1 MRAGKGCVSKRSITP
16 HNMLTCPLSTRTSL
30 PGRPP
35 FFKSTGPTQ
44 PDLKYTDDLFTYTR
58 GRFITDEAYEMSQ
71 RRVRFDVN
79 ALTRRAAE
87 VVGARSCVR
96 IEKYPD
102 GEYNK
107 SMLLTMDDDSQ
118 VVAKVPN
125 PNAGLPHLTTAS
137 EVATVDFVR
146 NILGTPIPRVLAWHS
161 RAQQNPVGAEYIIM
175 EKAPGTEL
183 ERVWRDMGVE
193 DRWAL
198 IQSLARFEETWTSVS
213 FTKFGS
219 LYYTEDLD
227 TGVGSDLSYR
237 DANEDEI
244 TDRRFAIGPSV
255 GRDFVGNGRVTIAF
269 DRGPWSFLEQYHTAI
284 GDREIACVRQLPR
297 LPRSPLTFCGLG
309 TYHPTGERKLKALH
323 CYLQLVRFLLPLDR
337 AISSAHLWHAD
348 LHPGNIFVDPS
359 EPTKVVSLIDWQST
373 QLSPLYFHD
382 HQPPLIGYKGS
393 PIYGLER
400 PQPRQDTDKFGPEAE

>member
-1 MRAGKGCVSKRSITP
+1 MSFAVATLLRQELRNSVAQVCSTGNSIRIRYWSDKMRAGKGCVSKRSITP

-146 NILGTPIPRVLAWHS
+146 ILS
-161 RAQQNPVGAEYIIM
+161 
-175 EKAPGTEL
+175 K
-183 ERVWRDMGVE
+183 
-193 DRWAL
+193 
-198 IQSLARFEETWTSVS
+198 
-213 FTKFGS
+213 
-219 LYYTEDLD
+219 
-227 TGVGSDLSYR
+227 
-237 DANEDEI
+237 EI
-244 TDRRFAIGPSV
+244 T
-255 GRDFVGNGRVTIAF
+255 T
-269 DRGPWSFLEQYHTAI
+269 
-284 GDREIACVRQLPR
+284 
-297 LPRSPLTFCGLG
+297 
-309 TYHPTGERKLKALH
+309 RK
-323 CYLQLVRFLLPLDR
+323 Y
-337 AISSAHLWHAD
+337 SS
-348 LHPGNIFVDPS
+348 
-359 EPTKVVSLIDWQST
+359 
-373 QLSPLYFHD
+373 
-382 HQPPLIGYKGS
+382 
-393 PIYGLER
+393 
-400 PQPRQDTDKFGPEAE
+400 